1 LNVTK
6 LVYIALGGALG
17 ATLRYLTSVVMFKAL
32 GGEFPWGTL
41 AVNVLGSLA
50 AGFVWGL
57 LGDSTGSQR
66 TQALFFIGLLGAFTT
81 FSAYALDSLQLVQD
95 GQLGMA
101 SINVIANNLGAM
113 LAAGAGYVVAR
124 ALVRGG

>member
-1 LNVTK
+1 MTK
-6 LVYIALGGALG
+6 LVYIVLGGALG

-95 GQLGMA
+95 GQWGMA